1 MDNGSSIVLA
11 ALIGALLLF
20 VFFAL
25 VVAISR
31 TIARRSDP
39 RSLRIVEKN
48 GRYAVAGKALTCSH
62 CGGDTFREQ
71 QVLLNTWLMSLLRV
85 DWLDS
90 SATVLSCEN
99 CNKLTWFA
107 QSPPGK
113 N

>member
-1 MDNGSSIVLA
+1 MDHGTSIILP

-20 VFFAL
+20 IFFAL
-25 VVAISR
+25 VIAVSRAIG
-31 TIARRSDP
+31 RRSDP
-39 RSLRIVEKN
+39 RSLKIVEQN
-48 GRYAVAGKALTCSH
+48 GCYTIAGKALACSH
-62 CGGDTFREQ
+62 CGGGKFREQ

-107 QSPPGK
+107 QSPPRK

>member
-1 MDNGSSIVLA
+1 
-11 ALIGALLLF
+11 
-20 VFFAL
+20 
-25 VVAISR
+25 AISR

-39 RSLRIVEKN
+39 RSLRIVKHDS
-48 GRYAVAGKALTCSH
+48 RYTVAGKALTCSH